1 MHRTSLLT
9 AWAAAM
15 ALSTSHLLAQAAP
28 APGLPPPPPPPDL
41 FPKKNSPAATPAA
54 PAPAAPAPVAVPRA
68 TPAPPPLPPPPQ
80 PGPWKTLFDGKSIT
94 GLRGL
99 EKPDFLKA
107 GWKIEDGALA
117 LTKDIKQSGKKT
129 GGDLMT
135 TEAYTDFELDFSWK
149 MGVSGDS
156 GVMYLARGGLGQK
169 PVGHEFQLIDDVRN
183 PDGLKGGE
191 IKRTGS
197 LYGILPP
204 GENKELHD
212 GAWNDARL
220 IVQGNHVEHWINDA
234 KVLEYDLSSMALQ
247 KSVMASRAKVPQG
260 FGTKFKAPLIFLD
273 QGEDISFRNIKIR
286 LLPPAPPQ

>member
-1 MHRTSLLT
+1 MNFLRDLFL
-9 AWAAAM
+9 AAALFPV
-15 ALSTSHLLAQAAP
+15 AVFAQAAP

-41 FPKKNSPAATPAA
+41 FPKNTRPAAPPAPAATPA
-54 PAPAAPAPVAVPRA
+54 PVVPRA
-68 TPAPPPLPPPPQ
+68 TPLPTPAPQ
-80 PGPWKTLFDGKSIT
+80 PGPWKTLFDGKAIT

-99 EKPDFLKA
+99 EKPEFLKA

-117 LTKDIKQSGKKT
+117 LMKEIKQSGRQT

-135 TEAYTDFELDFSWK
+135 TEAYSDFELSFAWK

-183 PDGLKGGE
+183 PDGLKGGP
-191 IKRTGS
+191 IKRTGG

-204 GENKELHD
+204 GENKQLND
-212 GAWNDARL
+212 GAWNEARL
-220 IVQGNHVEHWINDA
+220 IIQGNHVEHWINDE
-234 KVLEYDLSSMALQ
+234 KVLEYELGSQALQ
-247 KSVMASRAKVPQG
+247 KAVMASRAHVPPG
-260 FGTKFKAPLIFLD
+260 FGTKFKTPLIFLD

-286 LLPPAPPQ
+286 LLPPASIPTR